1 MRLPQIAD
9 ATGNLSYEELVG
21 LVVTFHFPEGSP
33 ENFNCSLTYFDED
46 EDAVTIASNAELVDA
61 VEQFADKK
69 VLRISTE
76 VQPKTSPA
84 ATPRP
89 AASAAQ
95 PPEASGNRTD
105 RGTST
110 AADPDIHPQIQ
121 NVLESVV
128 GILVTAVNSIEKGL
142 SAPPASGASSTRT
155 PAPEEK
161 PKATETFARKKVEN
175 LAAASPPCMEFAVG
189 NAGTK
194 PVTTFVHSRHTCDS
208 CLKTPV
214 VGKRYHAVNQEDYDL
229 CENCFKNYSGKQTH
243 FVEHPSEKKIE
254 KFFKVVSKP
263 APPKEAAKAPVS
275 KPAPPKEATKAPEPP
290 AGTKPEPAPAP
301 EQEDEENLPFI
312 HGRHT
317 CDCCLKTP
325 IVGKRFH
332 ATNIKDYDVCAS
344 CQDKH
349 SGTEIQFEAVE
360 LRKLFMILCLVLL
373 FVYSLFC

>member
-1 MRLPQIAD
+1 LFLFFPGTSQIRRLRLPRIAD

-33 ENFNCSLTYFDED
+33 EKFKCSLTYFDED
-46 EDAVTIASNAELVDA
+46 EDTVTIASNDELVDA

-76 VQPKTSPA
+76 VKPNTSPA

-121 NVLESVV
+121 NVLDTVV
-128 GILVTAVNSIEKGL
+128 GVLVTAVNSIEKGL
-142 SAPPASGASSTRT
+142 SVPPAMGTYRTRT

-161 PKATETFARKKVEN
+161 PKATETFANKKVEKP
-175 LAAASPPCMEFAVG
+175 AAVSPPNMVFAVG

-194 PVTTFVHSRHTCDS
+194 PVTAFVHSRHTCDS

-214 VGKRYHAVNQEDYDL
+214 VGKRYHAVNQVDYDL
-229 CENCFKNYSGKQTH
+229 CENCFKTYSGKQTH
-243 FVEHPSEKKIE
+243 FIEHPSEKKVE
-254 KFFKVVSKP
+254 KFTKVVSKP
-263 APPKEAAKAPVS
+263 APPKEAAKAP
-275 KPAPPKEATKAPEPP
+275 EPP
-290 AGTKPEPAPAP
+290 AGPKPEPTPAPVP
-301 EQEDEENLPFI
+301 EQEEEEEEENLTFI

-317 CDCCLKTP
+317 CDSCLKTP
-325 IVGKRFH
+325 ILGKRMH
-332 ATNIKDYDVCAS
+332 ATNIKNFDMCAS
-344 CQDKH
+344 CHDNY

-360 LRKLFMILCLVLL
+360 LRKSFRSCV
-373 FVYSLFC
+373 